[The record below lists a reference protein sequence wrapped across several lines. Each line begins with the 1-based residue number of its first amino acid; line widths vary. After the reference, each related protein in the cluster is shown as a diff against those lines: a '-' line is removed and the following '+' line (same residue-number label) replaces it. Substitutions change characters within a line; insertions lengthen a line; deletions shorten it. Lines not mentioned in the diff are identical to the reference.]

1 MKKLNLLILIIVNS
15 ISLFAQDVGISGSFM
30 PSGIPVGSATTCT
43 VTFTNNDVLQ
53 IPAGGV
59 WIQINF
65 PPQYTAC
72 RAPAGTLMN
81 YFKTF
86 SYDPVN
92 RVWFGYNTDLI
103 PAKNQGFSEGI
114 LVFEVTGNDVIGIN
128 DATLLD
134 TDFEV
139 LTDKDPSDNQA
150 TAGLIVTKADPV
162 EIKSFSGI
170 VKECGKIELTWTTGT
185 EISNDY
191 MELMRSTDGKN
202 FTSAGKIKGTN
213 DKSGS
218 VYMLTDSNDLADG
231 SRYFYMIVQVDND
244 GTKHSSQ
251 LIEIQHDCIYR
262 DPELIIYPNP
272 ASQKISISISNLKA
286 RDVSA
291 AILNRKGVTVKKI
304 SFNSSLQY
312 EMELKDLPSGVY
324 KIQTLDLD
332 KPLISSFVRVK

>member
-1 MKKLNLLILIIVNS
+1 M
-15 ISLFAQDVGISGSFM
+15 
-30 PSGIPVGSATTCT
+30 
-43 VTFTNNDVLQ
+43 
-53 IPAGGV
+53 
-59 WIQINF
+59 
-65 PPQYTAC
+65 
-72 RAPAGTLMN
+72 
-81 YFKTF
+81 
-86 SYDPVN
+86 
-92 RVWFGYNTDLI
+92 
-103 PAKNQGFSEGI
+103 
-114 LVFEVTGNDVIGIN
+114 TGNDVIGIN

-291 AILNRKGVTVKKI
+291 AILNRK
-304 SFNSSLQY
+304 
-312 EMELKDLPSGVY
+312 E
-324 KIQTLDLD
+324 
-332 KPLISSFVRVK
+332 